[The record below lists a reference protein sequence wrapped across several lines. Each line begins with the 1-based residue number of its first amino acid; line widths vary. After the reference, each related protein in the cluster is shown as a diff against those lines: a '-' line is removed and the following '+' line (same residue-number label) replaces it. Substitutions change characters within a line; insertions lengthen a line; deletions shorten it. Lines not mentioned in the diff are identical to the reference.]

1 MALNI
6 TSRTIEEVIVVRLR
20 GAILFGEESASLR
33 IRVKDL
39 LDKSPQIVLD
49 LEDVTRIDSGGLG
62 TLVALYA
69 SARKVGGDIKLA
81 NLGNHVKEVLEIT
94 RLVTV
99 FEIFGK
105 TEDAITSFKLATAA
119 A

>member
-1 MALNI
+1 
-6 TSRTIEEVIVVRLR
+6 
-20 GAILFGEESASLR
+20 
-33 IRVKDL
+33 
-39 LDKSPQIVLD
+39 
-49 LEDVTRIDSGGLG
+49 
-62 TLVALYA
+62 VALYA

-81 NLGNHVKEVLEIT
+81 DLGNHAKEVLEIT